1 MKAYRNPAN
10 VHAPMAAY
18 THQIEVQEPARWL
31 VMSGQL
37 GKMEDGTVAEDPMR
51 QLAVAFDNIAR
62 NLHAAQMEMGDLVK
76 LTIYLV
82 GDFDVQQRRA
92 VISTHLKEPWP
103 CVTLLMV
110 AALADPVYKVEIDA
124 WAAQGGMA
132 ATPPS
137 MTASDRAPL

>member
-1 MKAYRNPAN
+1 MKTYRNPTT
-10 VHAPMAAY
+10 VHPPVAAY

-37 GKMEDGTVAEDPMR
+37 GKMEDGTVPDDPIR
-51 QLAVAFDNIAR
+51 QLDVAFDNIAR
-62 NLHAAQMEMGDLVK
+62 NLHAAQMEIHDLVK

-92 VISTHLKEPWP
+92 VISAHLKEPRP

-110 AALADPVYKVEIDA
+110 AALADPIYKVEIDA
-124 WAAQGGMA
+124 WAAQGSV
-132 ATPPS
+132 T
-137 MTASDRAPL
+137 